1 MIGYITL
8 GTNDLD
14 KASKFYD
21 ALLAELGA
29 QQTMKTDRLVFWG
42 TSAKGPF
49 LAVGTPYDGQSA
61 TGGNGTMVSLP
72 ARDQEQVTAVYQ
84 KALELGAADEGE
96 PGFRTD
102 NFYGAYF
109 RDADGNK
116 LCVFCLS

>member
-8 GTNDLD
+8 GSNDVE

-49 LAVGTPYDGQSA
+49 LAVGTPYEGEASC
-61 TGGNGTMVSLP
+61 GNGTMVSLP
-72 ARDQEQVTAVYQ
+72 VRSQEQVSAVHQ
-84 KALELGAADEGE
+84 KALELGATNEGE

-116 LCVFCLS
+116 LCVFCMS